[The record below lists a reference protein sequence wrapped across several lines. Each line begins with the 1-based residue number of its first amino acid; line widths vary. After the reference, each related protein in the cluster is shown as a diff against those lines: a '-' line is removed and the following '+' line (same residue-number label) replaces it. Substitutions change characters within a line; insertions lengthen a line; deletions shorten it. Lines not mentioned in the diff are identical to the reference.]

1 MEAVCHDEVH
11 IRETKVATR
20 RITDSAR
27 CTQNLPVNST
37 ICYNKDI
44 TNQPKSITATERI
57 SMNFSPILLSIGPS
71 WVTDLVALLITFV
84 AIQALV
90 MINGAL
96 QKRELL
102 PTYITRKIIHIFAAP
117 IFVLCWMLYSGSVS
131 SRLFAAVVPLAFIV
145 QFAAAGFGWRKD
157 EAFVNSMSRSGD
169 PRELLRGTMHYAI
182 IMLITVLLFF
192 TTGKPG
198 TIFIP
203 TALIMLGALAGGDG
217 LADIVGRRYGGA
229 KSFGIGGSKK
239 TVAGSLA
246 MLIGALLMSMFLL
259 AGFSLFTSVDLGGL
273 FLSIVLLNL
282 LATAVEA
289 LSPRG
294 IANILI
300 PT

>member
-1 MEAVCHDEVH
+1 
-11 IRETKVATR
+11 
-20 RITDSAR
+20 
-27 CTQNLPVNST
+27 
-37 ICYNKDI
+37 
-44 TNQPKSITATERI
+44 
-57 SMNFSPILLSIGPS
+57 MNFSPALLSIGPS

-117 IFVLCWMLYSGSVS
+117 IFVLCWMLYSGSAS

-182 IMLITVLLFF
+182 IMLIAVLLFF

-198 TIFIP
+198 TVFIP
-203 TALIMLGALAGGDG
+203 TAMIMLGALAGGDG
-217 LADIVGRRYGGA
+217 LADIVGRRYGGE
-229 KSFGIGGSKK
+229 KTFGIGGSKK
-239 TVAGSLA
+239 TVAGTLA
-246 MLIGALLMSMFLL
+246 MFAGSLLMSMLLL
-259 AGFSLFTSVDLGGL
+259 AGFGLFSAVDLGGL
-273 FLSIVLLNL
+273 FLPVLLLSL
-282 LATAVEA
+282 LATVIEA
-289 LSPRG
+289 ISPKG
-294 IANILI
+294 IDNILI
-300 PT
+300 PVSVFIGILLLTFLAPDLWPYPLFTF